1 MKIILTLVLTLMAT
15 GLATCGIL
23 LWRRRKETGDY
34 SRHIKAIFCW
44 SSAFFTLISIM
55 RTWHETTI
63 ADEPLLEPEHTF
75 VPLLM
80 QMSYFLY
87 PLEVTHLTV
96 SKNTVY
102 TLLFVPLLALVII
115 GRSAGIEYT
124 TIHTYADLWQHIGEF
139 NVLFRLFTLIVML
152 FYCFALFL
160 VPFDWHNSS
169 ANKKSILRYSTGF
182 CVIWLLH
189 FSIQVSQDH
198 LLMLV
203 QQIVW
208 FAFFMSVTW
217 HELCKRLRLPGDPAP
232 ITVILQLEAPQICE
246 YANDRLWERITDLL
260 DNKEKWR
267 DPNLSLSSL
276 SESLKSNRTYVEK
289 AFKRNTGMTFIK
301 YITKRR
307 IDYVTSERPKNPKTD
322 IYELFKYVGY
332 RQRST
337 AWRNFQKV
345 TGLTPTEF
353 FERLKASPSN

>member
-1 MKIILTLVLTLMAT
+1 
-15 GLATCGIL
+15 
-23 LWRRRKETGDY
+23 
-34 SRHIKAIFCW
+34 
-44 SSAFFTLISIM
+44 
-55 RTWHETTI
+55 
-63 ADEPLLEPEHTF
+63 
-75 VPLLM
+75 
-80 QMSYFLY
+80 
-87 PLEVTHLTV
+87 
-96 SKNTVY
+96 
-102 TLLFVPLLALVII
+102 
-115 GRSAGIEYT
+115 
-124 TIHTYADLWQHIGEF
+124 
-139 NVLFRLFTLIVML
+139 
-152 FYCFALFL
+152 
-160 VPFDWHNSS
+160 
-169 ANKKSILRYSTGF
+169 
-182 CVIWLLH
+182 
-189 FSIQVSQDH
+189 
-198 LLMLV
+198 
-203 QQIVW
+203 
-208 FAFFMSVTW
+208 MSVTW
-217 HELCKRLRLPGDPAP
+217 YELCKRLRLPGDPAP